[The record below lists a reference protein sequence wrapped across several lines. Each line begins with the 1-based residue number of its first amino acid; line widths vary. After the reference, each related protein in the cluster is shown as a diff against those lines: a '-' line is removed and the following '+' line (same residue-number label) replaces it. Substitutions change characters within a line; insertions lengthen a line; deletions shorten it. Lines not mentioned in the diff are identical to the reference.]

1 MYLKLALRNIRR
13 SVRDYAIYF
22 ITLLFGVAVF
32 YAFNSIGSQQILF
45 DMEASADARMFD
57 ATAQMLGMFSVVVAC
72 VLGFLILYANQ
83 FLIRRRK
90 REFGTYLVLGMTPGH
105 VSRIVLYETV
115 LVGLLSLIVGLICGV
130 LLSQGLS
137 FVTASLFG
145 ATMSNYQFVFSP
157 DALVVTLACFAAI
170 YVVVALFNTVSV
182 SRCKLIDLIR
192 AGEKNERA
200 GVRNPWVCLVAFV
213 VSIAILAYAYQ
224 QLIANGLVMLDA
236 PEFLR
241 ATIGMLVGT
250 LLFFWSLAGFAIAVL
265 TRLRGVD
272 LRKLNLF
279 TVRQIASKV
288 NTAFLSLWAVCVL
301 LFFSITVFSSGMGL
315 VEVFVGGV
323 EKANPYSA
331 SLSAGVWYGP
341 DGTPESSAGLRE
353 RRAEMEADA
362 PERLADPRFVEF
374 AAEAA
379 IPFVAV
385 DEAHCVSQ
393 WGQDFRPSYL
403 RIREFVDSL
412 PRRPVLAPLI
422 AAAETVASAEAMRL
436 DDLGRVRDTNLGVIA
451 LSDFNGI
458 RAVQGQEPLAL
469 EPGTCLMANNM
480 DMIAPLA
487 QAIAKA
493 APSVNIEGHE
503 LAIVGPVCDD
513 TQVEDNVMAATS
525 LALIVPDEVVEALEA
540 EGCIPDRQILN
551 VQYADNGQS
560 AAENDDALEAIV
572 AAAQPLEMGGFEKGT
587 AGAGDAY
594 ASLLWPV
601 SRILTAHEM
610 IAQSAGLKLMITYL
624 ALYIGF
630 IFLVST
636 AAILAIQQLSQASD
650 SAPRYRILWKLGCDA
665 GMIYRSLL
673 IQVLVYF
680 LVPLGLALC
689 HSVCAVGVLSDS
701 MLSAIGTNTF
711 GPIMMAAVLLLVIY
725 GGYLLVPYFA
735 ARGIVKGALA
745 EG

>member
-45 DMEASADARMFD
+45 DMESSASASVFES
-57 ATAQMLGMFSVVVAC
+57 TTQLLGMFSVVVAC

-115 LVGLLSLIVGLICGV
+115 LVGLISLAVGLICGV
-130 LLSQGLS
+130 LLSQALS
-137 FVTASLFG
+137 FFTAALFG
-145 ATMSNYQFVFSP
+145 TTMSNYQFVFSP

-170 YVVVALFNTVSV
+170 YVVVALFNTFTV

-192 AGEKNERA
+192 AGERNERA
-200 GVRNPWVCLVAFV
+200 GVRNPWACLVVFV
-213 VSIAILAYAYQ
+213 AAIAVLAYAYQ
-224 QLIANGLVMLDA
+224 QLIANGLVMLDQ
-236 PEFLR
+236 PEFVR
-241 ATIGMLVGT
+241 ATIAMLVGS
-250 LLFFWSLAGFAIAVL
+250 LMFFWSLAGFAIAVL
-265 TRLRGVD
+265 TRLRGVY

-301 LFFSITVFSSGMGL
+301 LFFSITVFSSGMGF

-331 SLSAGVWYGP
+331 TLSAGVWYGP
-341 DGTPESSAGLRE
+341 DGTADSSAGERE

-362 PERLADPRFVEF
+362 PDRLALAEEYDWNM
-374 AAEAA
+374 AAALEAGA
-379 IPFVAV
+379 PELWAETIGAW
-385 DEAHCVSQ
+385 AQVSM
-393 WGQDFRPSYL
+393 W
-403 RIREFVDSL
+403 SL
-412 PRRPVLAPLI
+412 PDMTYDPI
-422 AAAETVASAEAMRL
+422 IDAAETVASPEAMRI
-436 DDLGRVRDTNLGVIA
+436 DDLGKVRDTAVA
-451 LSDFNGI
+451 VMSLSDFNAA
-458 RAVQGQEPLAL
+458 RTLQGQPAVNL
-469 EPGTCLMANNM
+469 EPGTCGLVNNM
-480 DMIAPLA
+480 EIVNALA
-487 QAIAKA
+487 EAVAKA
-493 APSVNIEGHE
+493 APTITVADQE
-503 LAIVGPVCDD
+503 LTVAGPIYD
-513 TQVEDNVMAATS
+513 TQLEDNAMAAT
-525 LALIVPDEVVEALEA
+525 ALIFVVPDEAVEALGA
-540 EGCIPDRQILN
+540 EGLIPTTQTLN
-551 VQYADNGQS
+551 VMYADNGKT
-560 AAENDDALEAIV
+560 AAENDTALGDIV
-572 AAAQPLEMGGFEKGT
+572 AATQPSDMGGFEQGRS
-587 AGAGDAY
+587 GAGNAY
-594 ASLLWPV
+594 ANLLWPV
-601 SRILTAHEM
+601 TRIITAHEM
-610 IAQSAGLKLMITYL
+610 TDQSAGMRLMITYL

-650 SAPRYRILWKLGCDA
+650 SAPRYRILSKLGCDA

-680 LVPLGLALC
+680 LVPLALAVC
-689 HSVCAVGVLSDS
+689 HAACAIGVLSDS
-701 MLSAIGTNTF
+701 MFDAIGVSTF
-711 GPIMMAAVLLLVIY
+711 TPIMMAAGLTIVIY
-725 GGYLLVPYFA
+725 GGYMLVTYLA
-735 ARGIVKGALA
+735 ARGIAKTALT

>member
-157 DALVVTLACFAAI
+157 DAFCVTLACFAAI

-182 SRCKLIDLIR
+182 SRCKLIDLIH

-224 QLIANGLVMLDA
+224 QLIANGLVMLDT
-236 PEFLR
+236 PEFVR

-265 TRLRGVD
+265 TRLRGIY

-341 DGTPESSAGLRE
+341 DGTPESSAGLLE

-362 PERLADPRFVEF
+362 PERLAD
-374 AAEAA
+374 AEAHDWSMA
-379 IPFVAV
+379 AALE
-385 DEAHCVSQ
+385 EAAPDLWDATIAEWAQVNLWSVP
-393 WGQDFRPSYL
+393 DMTYA
-403 RIREFVDSL
+403 SL
-412 PRRPVLAPLI
+412 I
-422 AAAETVASAEAMRL
+422 DAAETVASADEMRL

-493 APSVNIEGHE
+493 APSVNIEGRE

-525 LALIVPDEVVEALEA
+525 LALIVPEEVVEALEA

-601 SRILTAHEM
+601 NRILTAHEM

-650 SAPRYRILWKLGCDA
+650 SAPRYRILWKLGCDRS
-665 GMIYRSLL
+665 MINRSLL
-673 IQVLVYF
+673 AQVLVYF

-725 GGYLLVPYFA
+725 GGYLLVTYFA

>member
-45 DMEASADARMFD
+45 DMESSASASVFES
-57 ATAQMLGMFSVVVAC
+57 TTQLLGMFSVVVAC

-115 LVGLLSLIVGLICGV
+115 LVGLISLAVGLICGV
-130 LLSQGLS
+130 LLSQALS
-137 FVTASLFG
+137 FFTAALFG
-145 ATMSNYQFVFSP
+145 TTMSNYQFVFSP

-170 YVVVALFNTVSV
+170 YVVVALFNTFTV

-192 AGEKNERA
+192 AGERNERA
-200 GVRNPWVCLVAFV
+200 GVRNPWACLVVFV
-213 VSIAILAYAYQ
+213 AAIAVLAYAYQ
-224 QLIANGLVMLDA
+224 QLIANGLVMLDQ
-236 PEFLR
+236 PEFVR
-241 ATIGMLVGT
+241 ATIAMLVGS
-250 LLFFWSLAGFAIAVL
+250 LMFFWSLAGFAIAVL
-265 TRLRGVD
+265 TRLRGVY

-288 NTAFLSLWAVCVL
+288 NTAFLSLWTVCVL

-331 SLSAGVWYGP
+331 TLSAGVWYGP
-341 DGTPESSAGLRE
+341 DGTAGSSAGERE

-362 PERLADPRFVEF
+362 PDRLALAEEYDWNM
-374 AAEAA
+374 AAVLEAGA
-379 IPFVAV
+379 PELWAETVGEWAQVTF
-385 DEAHCVSQ
+385 
-393 WGQDFRPSYL
+393 W
-403 RIREFVDSL
+403 SL
-412 PRRPVLAPLI
+412 PDMTYDPIVS
-422 AAAETVASAEAMRL
+422 AAETVANPEAMRL
-436 DDLGRVRDTNLGVIA
+436 DDLGKVRETSVAVIS
-451 LSDFNGI
+451 LSDFN
-458 RAVQGQEPLAL
+458 AACALQGQPTTEL
-469 EPGTCLMANNM
+469 EPGTCGLVNNM
-480 DMIAPLA
+480 EMVNPLA
-487 QAIAKA
+487 DAVMKA
-493 APSVNIEGHE
+493 APSITVAGRE
-503 LAIVGPVCDD
+503 LTVAGPVHSI
-513 TQVEDNVMAATS
+513 QLEDNAMAAT
-525 LALIVPDEVVEALEA
+525 ALVFVVPDEAVEALRS
-540 EGCIPDRQILN
+540 EGLIPTTQTLN
-551 VQYADNGQS
+551 VMYADNGKT
-560 AAENDDALEAIV
+560 AAENDTALGDIV
-572 AAAQPLEMGGFEKGT
+572 AATQPSDMGGFEQGRS
-587 AGAGDAY
+587 GAGNAY
-594 ASLLWPV
+594 ANLLWPV
-601 SRILTAHEM
+601 TRIITAHEM
-610 IAQSAGLKLMITYL
+610 IDQSAGMRLMITYL

-650 SAPRYRILWKLGCDA
+650 SAPRYRILSKLGCDA

-680 LVPLGLALC
+680 LVPLALAVC
-689 HSVCAVGVLSDS
+689 HAACAIGVLSDS
-701 MLSAIGTNTF
+701 MFDAIGVNTF
-711 GPIMMAAVLLLVIY
+711 TPIMMAAGLTIVIY
-725 GGYLLVPYFA
+725 GGYMLVTYLA
-735 ARGIVKGALA
+735 ARGIVRGALQ

>member
-45 DMEASADARMFD
+45 DMESSASASVFES
-57 ATAQMLGMFSVVVAC
+57 TTQLLGMFSVVVAC

-115 LVGLLSLIVGLICGV
+115 LVGLISLAVGLICGV
-130 LLSQGLS
+130 LLSQALS
-137 FVTASLFG
+137 FFTAALFG
-145 ATMSNYQFVFSP
+145 TTMSNYQFVFSP

-170 YVVVALFNTVSV
+170 YVVVALFNTFTV

-192 AGEKNERA
+192 AGERNERA
-200 GVRNPWVCLVAFV
+200 GVRNPWACLVVFV
-213 VSIAILAYAYQ
+213 AAIAVLAYAYQ
-224 QLIANGLVMLDA
+224 QLIANGLVMLDQ
-236 PEFLR
+236 PEFVR
-241 ATIGMLVGT
+241 ATIAMLVGS
-250 LLFFWSLAGFAIAVL
+250 LMFFWSLAGFAIAVL
-265 TRLRGVD
+265 TRLRGVY

-301 LFFSITVFSSGMGL
+301 LFFSITVFSSGMGF

-331 SLSAGVWYGP
+331 TLSAGVWYGP
-341 DGTPESSAGLRE
+341 DGTADSSAGERE

-362 PERLADPRFVEF
+362 PDRLALAEEYDWDM
-374 AAEAA
+374 AAALEAGA
-379 IPFVAV
+379 PELWAETIGAW
-385 DEAHCVSQ
+385 AQVSM
-393 WGQDFRPSYL
+393 W
-403 RIREFVDSL
+403 SL
-412 PRRPVLAPLI
+412 PDMTYDPI
-422 AAAETVASAEAMRL
+422 IDAAETVASPEAMRI
-436 DDLGRVRDTNLGVIA
+436 DDLGKVRDTAVA
-451 LSDFNGI
+451 VMSLSDFNAA
-458 RAVQGQEPLAL
+458 RTLQGQPAVNL
-469 EPGTCLMANNM
+469 EPGTCGLVNNM
-480 DMIAPLA
+480 EIVNALA
-487 QAIAKA
+487 EAVAKA
-493 APSVNIEGHE
+493 APTITVADQE
-503 LAIVGPVCDD
+503 LTVAGPIYD
-513 TQVEDNVMAATS
+513 TQLEDNAMAAT
-525 LALIVPDEVVEALEA
+525 ALIFVVPDEAVEALGA
-540 EGCIPDRQILN
+540 EGLIPTTQTLN
-551 VQYADNGQS
+551 VMYADNGKT
-560 AAENDDALEAIV
+560 AAENDTALGDIV
-572 AAAQPLEMGGFEKGT
+572 AATQPSDMGGFEQGRS
-587 AGAGDAY
+587 GAGNAY
-594 ASLLWPV
+594 ANLLWPV
-601 SRILTAHEM
+601 TRIITAHEM
-610 IAQSAGLKLMITYL
+610 TDQSAGMRLMITYL

-650 SAPRYRILWKLGCDA
+650 SAPRYRILSKLGCDA

-680 LVPLGLALC
+680 LVPLALAVC
-689 HSVCAVGVLSDS
+689 HAACAIGVLSDS
-701 MLSAIGTNTF
+701 MFDAIGVNTF
-711 GPIMMAAVLLLVIY
+711 TPIMMAAGLTIVIY
-725 GGYLLVPYFA
+725 GGYMLVTYLA
-735 ARGIVKGALA
+735 ARGIAKTALT

>member
-45 DMEASADARMFD
+45 DMESSASASVFES
-57 ATAQMLGMFSVVVAC
+57 TTQLLGMFSVVVAC

-115 LVGLLSLIVGLICGV
+115 LVGLISLAVGLICGV
-130 LLSQGLS
+130 LLSQALA
-137 FVTASLFG
+137 FFTAALFG
-145 ATMSNYQFVFSP
+145 TTMSNYQFVFSP

-170 YVVVALFNTVSV
+170 YVVVALFNTFTV

-192 AGEKNERA
+192 AGERNERA
-200 GVRNPWVCLVAFV
+200 GVRNPWACLVVFV
-213 VSIAILAYAYQ
+213 AAIAVLAYAYQ
-224 QLIANGLVMLDA
+224 QLIANGLVMLDQ
-236 PEFLR
+236 PEFVR
-241 ATIGMLVGT
+241 ATIAMLVGS
-250 LLFFWSLAGFAIAVL
+250 LMFFWSLAGFAIAVL
-265 TRLRGVD
+265 TRLRGVY

-301 LFFSITVFSSGMGL
+301 LFFSITVFSSGMGF

-331 SLSAGVWYGP
+331 TLSAGVWYGP
-341 DGTPESSAGLRE
+341 DGTANSSAGERE

-362 PERLADPRFVEF
+362 PDRLALAEEYDWDMAAALEAGAPELWAETIGAWAQVSMWSPDMTYDPIIS
-374 AAEAA
+374 AAEA
-379 IPFVAV
+379 
-385 DEAHCVSQ
+385 
-393 WGQDFRPSYL
+393 
-403 RIREFVDSL
+403 
-412 PRRPVLAPLI
+412 
-422 AAAETVASAEAMRL
+422 VASPDDMRI
-436 DDLGRVRDTNLGVIA
+436 DDLGKVRETSVAVIS
-451 LSDFNGI
+451 LSDFN
-458 RAVQGQEPLAL
+458 AACALQGQPTTEL
-469 EPGTCLMANNM
+469 EPGTCGLVNNM
-480 DMIAPLA
+480 EMVNPLA
-487 QAIAKA
+487 DAVMKA
-493 APSVNIEGHE
+493 APSITVAGQE
-503 LAIVGPVCDD
+503 LTVAGPVHSI
-513 TQVEDNVMAATS
+513 QLEDNAMAAT
-525 LALIVPDEVVEALEA
+525 ALVFVVPDEAVEALRS
-540 EGCIPDRQILN
+540 EGLIPTTQILD
-551 VQYADNGQS
+551 VMYADNGKT
-560 AAENDDALEAIV
+560 AAENDATLGDIV
-572 AAAQPLEMGGFEKGT
+572 AASQPLDMGGFNKGT
-587 AGAGDAY
+587 RGAGDPY

-601 SRILTAHEM
+601 SRIITAHEM
-610 IAQSAGLKLMITYL
+610 TDQSAGMRLMITYL

-650 SAPRYRILWKLGCDA
+650 SAPRYRILSKLGCDA

-673 IQVLVYF
+673 AQVLVYF
-680 LVPLGLALC
+680 LVPLGLAVC
-689 HSVCAVGVLSDS
+689 HSACAIGVLSDS
-701 MLSAIGTNTF
+701 MFDAIGVNTF
-711 GPIMMAAVLLLVIY
+711 TPIMMAAGLTIVIY
-725 GGYLLVPYFA
+725 GGYMLVTYLA
-735 ARGIVKGALA
+735 ARGIAKTALT

>member
-45 DMEASADARMFD
+45 DMESSASASVFES
-57 ATAQMLGMFSVVVAC
+57 TTQLLGMFSVVVAC

-115 LVGLLSLIVGLICGV
+115 LVGLISLAVGLICGV
-130 LLSQGLS
+130 LLSQALS
-137 FVTASLFG
+137 FFTAALFG
-145 ATMSNYQFVFSP
+145 TTMSNYQFVFSP

-170 YVVVALFNTVSV
+170 YVVVALFNTFTV

-192 AGEKNERA
+192 AGERNERA
-200 GVRNPWVCLVAFV
+200 GVRNPWACLVVFV
-213 VSIAILAYAYQ
+213 AAIAVLAYAYQ
-224 QLIANGLVMLDA
+224 QLIANGLVMLDQ
-236 PEFLR
+236 PEFVR
-241 ATIGMLVGT
+241 ATIAMLVGS
-250 LLFFWSLAGFAIAVL
+250 LMFFWSLAGFAIAVL
-265 TRLRGVD
+265 TRLRGVY

-288 NTAFLSLWAVCVL
+288 NTAFLSLWTVCVL

-331 SLSAGVWYGP
+331 TLSAGVWYGP
-341 DGTPESSAGLRE
+341 DGTAGSSAGERE

-362 PERLADPRFVEF
+362 PDRLALAEEYNWNMANVLEAGAPELWAETVGEWAQVTIWSLPDMTYAPIIS
-374 AAEAA
+374 AAEA
-379 IPFVAV
+379 
-385 DEAHCVSQ
+385 
-393 WGQDFRPSYL
+393 
-403 RIREFVDSL
+403 
-412 PRRPVLAPLI
+412 
-422 AAAETVASAEAMRL
+422 VASPDDMRI
-436 DDLGRVRDTNLGVIA
+436 DDLGKVRETSVAVIS
-451 LSDFNGI
+451 LSDFN
-458 RAVQGQEPLAL
+458 AACALQGQPTTEL
-469 EPGTCLMANNM
+469 EPGTCGLVNNM
-480 DMIAPLA
+480 EMVNPLA
-487 QAIAKA
+487 DAVMKA
-493 APSVNIEGHE
+493 APSITVAGQE
-503 LAIVGPVCDD
+503 LTVAGPVHSI
-513 TQVEDNVMAATS
+513 QLEDNAMAAT
-525 LALIVPDEVVEALEA
+525 ALVFVVPDEAVEALRS
-540 EGCIPDRQILN
+540 EGLIPTTQILD
-551 VQYADNGQS
+551 VMYADNGKT
-560 AAENDDALEAIV
+560 AAENDAALGDIV
-572 AAAQPLEMGGFEKGT
+572 AASQPLDMGGFDKGT
-587 AGAGDAY
+587 RGAGDPY

-601 SRILTAHEM
+601 SRIITAHEM
-610 IAQSAGLKLMITYL
+610 TDQSAGMRLMITYL

-650 SAPRYRILWKLGCDA
+650 SAPRYRILSKLGCDA

-673 IQVLVYF
+673 AQVLVYF
-680 LVPLGLALC
+680 LVPLGLAVC
-689 HSVCAVGVLSDS
+689 HSACAIGVLSDS
-701 MLSAIGTNTF
+701 MFDAIGVNTF
-711 GPIMMAAVLLLVIY
+711 TPIMMAAGLTIVIY
-725 GGYLLVPYFA
+725 GGYMLVTYLA
-735 ARGIVKGALA
+735 ARGIAKTALT